1 MKKYTAFALLAF
13 TTILI
18 ACNNSETD
26 SKKEMMNYQ
35 LTEKPFGVFENEAVT
50 EYTITNP
57 SGMEVSILNYGG
69 TLTRIITPD
78 KDKVKGD
85 VILGFD
91 SLSGYLQAGNPYIGC
106 LIGRYG
112 NRIGKGKFVLNNQ
125 KYQLTL
131 NNNGNMLHGGVR
143 GLDKVLWKAT
153 KLPGDSAIQLEY
165 TSKDGDQGFPGNLAI
180 TVVYTLRVD
189 NALQIEYA
197 ATTDKPTPV
206 NLTNHAYFNLS
217 AGKSPDILKHE
228 VMIDAEK
235 YTDVDSLLIPTGKLP
250 DVKGTPMD
258 FSIAKAIGQEIDSV
272 KGGYDHNWVLN
283 KKPDEHEKVASVHD
297 PKSGRFMEVFTSEPG
312 LQFYTG
318 NFLDG
323 KLVGKNQQVYVKHA
337 AFCMETQ
344 HYPDSPNQLTF
355 PSTTLEPGKKYHQV
369 TVYRFSVK

>member
-1 MKKYTAFALLAF
+1 MKKNTAFAFVTLITLF
-13 TTILI
+13 I
-18 ACNNSETD
+18 ACNNSTTD
-26 SKKEMMNYQ
+26 TKKETMQYQ
-35 LTEKPFGVFENEAVT
+35 LTEKPFGVFENEAVA

-69 TLTRIITPD
+69 TLTRLITPD

-91 SLSGYLQAGNPYIGC
+91 SLSGYLQTGNPYIGC

-125 KYQLTL
+125 TYQLTL

-153 KLPGDSAIQLEY
+153 KLPGDSTIQLEY

-180 TVVYTLRVD
+180 TVVYTLRAD

-197 ATTDKPTPV
+197 ATTDKPTPI

-217 AGKSPDILKHE
+217 AGKSADILQHE
-228 VMIDAEK
+228 VMINADK
-235 YTDVDSLLIPTGKLP
+235 YTDVDSLLIPNGKLP

-258 FSIAKAIGQEIDSV
+258 FTSAKAVGKEIDSV

-283 KKPDEHEKVASVHD
+283 KDAEVLEKVASAHD
-297 PKSGRFMEVFTSEPG
+297 PVSGRFMEVFTTEPG

-318 NFLDG
+318 NFLNG
-323 KLVGKNQQVYVKHA
+323 KLTGKNQKVYGKHA

-344 HYPDSPNQLTF
+344 HFPDSPNQPTF